1 MRAETYLYWVD
12 PGLDVSGNAGPFLTS
27 AEAYYYVMGSRHIT
41 GYYWL
46 VVGDYIGALNY
57 KECDQ

>member
-1 MRAETYLYWVD
+1 MRAETYLYWLD

-27 AEAYYYVMGSRHIT
+27 AEVYEYVMSSSHIT

-46 VVGDYIGALNY
+46 VVSNHIGALSY
-57 KECDQ
+57 KGCDQ